1 MSWRIGRMLR
11 LSRRVYGLVRVLYET
26 LGSTDRARNVETAV
40 EVAQVLRGLEGF
52 FERRLSEAQG

>member
-1 MSWRIGRMLR
+1 MLR